1 MSAEF
6 LFSFLMFFQVQMD
19 SIRQSGF
26 YQLMEQKYPQISEGM
41 KSIESEDEV
50 QDFLKLTGLKFDNM
64 QSVSVT
70 LEGLDSMAKAK
81 ELGRAP
87 KIGSELDLLVQARFT
102 GKINHNEL
110 IDMMLKELEKEK
122 GKEER
127 SRVEKTKRT
136 KGNTT
141 YLTIPSEVMGEE
153 TSATDLLMAIKKDK
167 NFTDL
172 MMGVPAKV
180 EKALKGTSD
189 QGSLVC
195 LESMAKNRQITFAVK
210 VDPALWDR
218 PEFAANQQNP
228 LFAGLANSVKGIRE
242 LGVSVSFLEN
252 SLGMEVCVN
261 CKDTQSALG
270 LWTVAQGGLGMAQ
283 LAMSQEG
290 SQAPAI
296 LNRIKTQAVE
306 KNVFV
311 RVEVLPSDIDE
322 FAGQLL
328 PPGSTA
334 NVESENGP
342 EIMKGKK
349 APAIKT
355 QLVDGKKFELSDH
368 KGKVVILDFWASW
381 CGPCVKGLPIM
392 KKVCSSFD
400 QEKVKLV
407 AVNQGENKKT
417 INKFLKNKN
426 LTELTVAIDKS
437 SSVGNSFMVKG
448 IPQTVVI
455 DQDGIVRFV
464 HVGFGPDSG
473 SQLKNEITELLSE
486 K

>member
-1 MSAEF
+1 
-6 LFSFLMFFQVQMD
+6 
-19 SIRQSGF
+19 
-26 YQLMEQKYPQISEGM
+26 
-41 KSIESEDEV
+41 
-50 QDFLKLTGLKFDNM
+50 
-64 QSVSVT
+64 
-70 LEGLDSMAKAK
+70 
-81 ELGRAP
+81 
-87 KIGSELDLLVQARFT
+87 
-102 GKINHNEL
+102 
-110 IDMMLKELEKEK
+110 
-122 GKEER
+122 
-127 SRVEKTKRT
+127 
-136 KGNTT
+136 
-141 YLTIPSEVMGEE
+141 
-153 TSATDLLMAIKKDK
+153 
-167 NFTDL
+167 
-172 MMGVPAKV
+172 
-180 EKALKGTSD
+180 
-189 QGSLVC
+189 
-195 LESMAKNRQITFAVK
+195 
-210 VDPALWDR
+210 
-218 PEFAANQQNP
+218 
-228 LFAGLANSVKGIRE
+228 
-242 LGVSVSFLEN
+242 
-252 SLGMEVCVN
+252 
-261 CKDTQSALG
+261 
-270 LWTVAQGGLGMAQ
+270 MAQ